1 MKNNLLLLITSFFL
15 FFATN
20 TYSNPINKIN
30 FIGLNNSSED
40 ILLEVIPF
48 KAGQEF
54 SNSSSNEIIQ
64 SLFETGLFS
73 DITVVH
79 NENNLDITLVE
90 NPIIKYFEV
99 NLDTG
104 SGFSN
109 WIKGEKMFFT
119 SEALNEEIK
128 NKDRKSVV

>member
-30 FIGLNNSSED
+30 FIGLNNSSEE

-73 DITVVH
+73 DITVVQ
-79 NENNLDITLVE
+79 N
-90 NPIIKYFEV
+90 
-99 NLDTG
+99 
-104 SGFSN
+104 
-109 WIKGEKMFFT
+109 
-119 SEALNEEIK
+119 
-128 NKDRKSVV
+128 